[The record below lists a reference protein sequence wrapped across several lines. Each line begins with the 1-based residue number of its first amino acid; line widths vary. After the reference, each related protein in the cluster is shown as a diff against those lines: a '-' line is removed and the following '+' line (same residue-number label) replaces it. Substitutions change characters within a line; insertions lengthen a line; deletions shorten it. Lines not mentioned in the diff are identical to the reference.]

1 MAGSA
6 IILKVATILICFL
19 SAGTTET
26 SRRSRRSSGDQILPS
41 SYLHLPDMLHS
52 RNPLLPTE
60 YFSPSRGTG
69 SEPLPSRVRDLLLPV
84 TPTPAS
90 PASALEPG
98 SINTRCDGDKMD
110 VQVHKSVLGW
120 GGSASHLSVGTCRPT
135 GSTGQ
140 FIYFE
145 IRFNQCRTVRMVINN
160 GLVYSNTLRYD
171 PPPPPGP
178 IRRVVPFTLP
188 VSCQY
193 DRYHYSYKIG
203 YIPKIETQGVLKP
216 ITSREDFTLTPRNAR
231 WKRLSPWERTHV
243 LGKPIFFEVSTRSL
257 APGRRLFV
265 ESCFA
270 TQGTSTTSTPRL
282 SIVNNFGCMVKQ
294 IGRSRFIPSS
304 KKRVR
309 FIVDAF
315 LFNATVQPLYMHCA
329 MSTADSTATPT
340 AKACTYDYAKKQWR
354 EVSGQESVCSCCAT
368 SCSSAPSSDVMVRS
382 KSWTMEHRGK
392 PSADPKKNINVAAAT
407 TMTPKTVKMLS
418 KFRTLQQNGA
428 GVSPVDVYAR
438 EWQEKALRG
447 LGGVKEVLNGSGGVK
462 EVLRGSGR
470 VKEVLRGFGGVKEV
484 PKGSARVKEVLRGSA
499 RVKEVLRG
507 SGGTRE
513 VLRGSGG
520 IKEVPKGSARVKEVL
535 RGSVRV
541 KEVLRGSGGTKEVLR
556 GSGGAKEVWTGSGGA
571 KEVLKGSARVKKIL
585 KGSGGG
591 KEVLRGSGGAKEVLR
606 GSGGAKEVRTGSGD
620 PKAVLKGSARV
631 KKVLKGSVGAKE
643 VLRGSGG
650 AKAVLTGSGGAKA
663 VLKGSVGAKEVLRGS
678 VGAKEVLMGSG
689 GTKEVLRGSG
699 GAKEV
704 LTGSGGGKEVLKGS
718 ARVKKV
724 LKGLGGSKEVLRG
737 SVGAKEVLRG
747 SGGTKEVLR
756 GSGGT
761 KEVLR
766 GSGGTKEHWT
776 GSVGA
781 KEVLKGTGWSKE
793 VLRGLGGAKE
803 VPGPKTLREGL
814 KGSEGGLNVFSGKKE
829 AVKGSGA
836 DGKVVKES
844 EDVLEHVGVE
854 PHRIFETFFGF
865 DK

>member
-90 PASALEPG
+90 PALALEPG
-98 SINTRCDGDKMD
+98 SINTRCDGDKMN

-171 PPPPPGP
+171 PPPPPGQ

-203 YIPKIETQGVLKP
+203 YIPKIVTQGVLKP

-231 WKRLSPWERTHV
+231 WKRLSPWERHHV
-243 LGKPIFFEVSTRSL
+243 LGKPMFFEVSSRSL
-257 APGRRLFV
+257 APGRRLYV

-270 TQGTSTTSTPRL
+270 TQGPSTTSTPRL
-282 SIVNNFGCMVKQ
+282 TIVNNFGCMVKQ

-304 KKRVR
+304 KNRVR
-309 FIVDAF
+309 FSVDAF
-315 LFNATVQPLYMHCA
+315 LFDATVQPLYMHCS

-340 AKACTYDYAKKQWR
+340 AKACTYDYAKKRWR
-354 EVSGQESVCSCCAT
+354 EVSGQESVCSCCET
-368 SCSSAPSSDVMVRS
+368 SCSSVPSSDVMVRS
-382 KSWTMEHRGK
+382 KSWTMERRGK
-392 PSADPKKNINVAAAT
+392 PSAHPKKNINVAVAT
-407 TMTPKTVKMLS
+407 TMTPTTVKMMS

-447 LGGVKEVLNGSGGVK
+447 SGG
-462 EVLRGSGR
+462 
-470 VKEVLRGFGGVKEV
+470 
-484 PKGSARVKEVLRGSA
+484 VKEVLRGSA

-507 SGGTRE
+507 SGGAKE

-520 IKEVPKGSARVKEVL
+520 AKEVLRGSGGAKAVLKGSGGAKEVLKGSARVKEVL
-535 RGSVRV
+535 RGSGGVKEVPKGSVGTKEVLRGSAKV

-556 GSGGAKEVWTGSGGA
+556 GSGGAKEAWTGSGGA
-571 KEVLKGSARVKKIL
+571 KAVLTGSARVKKVL
-585 KGSGGG
+585 KGLGGSKEVPKGLGGSKAVLRGSGGG
-591 KEVLRGSGGAKEVLR
+591 KAVLRGSGGTKEVLRGSGGAKAVLR
-606 GSGGAKEVRTGSGD
+606 GSGGTKEAWTGSGGA
-620 PKAVLKGSARV
+620 KAVLKGSARV

-643 VLRGSGG
+643 VLKGSGG
-650 AKAVLTGSGGAKA
+650 V
-663 VLKGSVGAKEVLRGS
+663 KEL
-678 VGAKEVLMGSG
+678 
-689 GTKEVLRGSG
+689 
-699 GAKEV
+699 
-704 LTGSGGGKEVLKGS
+704 
-718 ARVKKV
+718 
-724 LKGLGGSKEVLRG
+724 
-737 SVGAKEVLRG
+737 
-747 SGGTKEVLR
+747 
-756 GSGGT
+756 
-761 KEVLR
+761 
-766 GSGGTKEHWT
+766 WT

-793 VLRGLGGAKE
+793 VLRGFGGAKE
-803 VPGPKTLREGL
+803 VQGPKTLRE
-814 KGSEGGLNVFSGKKE
+814 V
-829 AVKGSGA
+829 
-836 DGKVVKES
+836 
-844 EDVLEHVGVE
+844 
-854 PHRIFETFFGF
+854 
-865 DK
+865 

>member
-60 YFSPSRGTG
+60 YFSPTRGTG

-90 PASALEPG
+90 PTLALEPG
-98 SINTRCDGDKMD
+98 SINTRCDGDKMT

-120 GGSASHLSVGTCRPT
+120 GGSASHLSLGTCRPAR
-135 GSTGQ
+135 STGQ

-216 ITSREDFTLTPRNAR
+216 ITSREDFTLTPLNAR
-231 WKRLSPWERTHV
+231 WKRLSPWERHHV
-243 LGKPIFFEVSTRSL
+243 LGKPMFFEVSSRSL
-257 APGRRLFV
+257 APGRRLYV

-270 TQGTSTTSTPRL
+270 TQGPSTTSTPRL

-304 KKRVR
+304 KNRVR
-309 FIVDAF
+309 FSVDAF
-315 LFNATVQPLYMHCA
+315 LFNATVQPLYMHCS

-340 AKACTYDYAKKQWR
+340 AKACTYDYAKKRWR

-368 SCSSAPSSDVMVRS
+368 SCSSVPSSDVMVRS
-382 KSWTMEHRGK
+382 ESWTMERRGK
-392 PSADPKKNINVAAAT
+392 PSAHPKKNIIGVAAT
-407 TMTPKTVKMLS
+407 TTTPTTVKMMS
-418 KFRTLQQNGA
+418 TFRTLQQNGA

-447 LGGVKEVLNGSGGVK
+447 SGGVK
-462 EVLRGSGR
+462 EVLRGSAR
-470 VKEVLRGFGGVKEV
+470 VKEV
-484 PKGSARVKEVLRGSA
+484 PKGSVGTKEVLRGSARVKEVLRGSA

-507 SGGTRE
+507 SGGVKE
-513 VLRGSGG
+513 VLR
-520 IKEVPKGSARVKEVL
+520 GSARVKEVL
-535 RGSVRV
+535 RGSGGAKAVLKGSARV
-541 KEVLRGSGGTKEVLR
+541 KAVLKGLGGTKAVLR
-556 GSGGAKEVWTGSGGA
+556 GSGGAKEAWTGSGGAKAVLKGSGGA
-571 KEVLKGSARVKKIL
+571 KEVLKGLGGSKAVL
-585 KGSGGG
+585 K
-591 KEVLRGSGGAKEVLR
+591 GSGGAKEVLKGLGGSKAVLR
-606 GSGGAKEVRTGSGD
+606 GSGGGKVVLTGSGGT
-620 PKAVLKGSARV
+620 KAVLKGSARV

-643 VLRGSGG
+643 VL
-650 AKAVLTGSGGAKA
+650 K
-663 VLKGSVGAKEVLRGS
+663 
-678 VGAKEVLMGSG
+678 
-689 GTKEVLRGSG
+689 
-699 GAKEV
+699 
-704 LTGSGGGKEVLKGS
+704 
-718 ARVKKV
+718 
-724 LKGLGGSKEVLRG
+724 G

-766 GSGGTKEHWT
+766 GSGGTKEVLRGSGGTKEVLRGSGGTKEVLRGSGGTKEVLKGSGGTKEVLRGSGGAKELWT

-781 KEVLKGTGWSKE
+781 KEVLKGMGWSKE

-803 VPGPKTLREGL
+803 VQGPKTLREGL
-814 KGSEGGLNVFSGKKE
+814 KGGLNVFSGKKE

-836 DGKVVKES
+836 DGKVIKGS
-844 EDVLEHVGVE
+844 EDVLERLGVE
-854 PHRIFETFFGF
+854 PHRIFETFFGLV
-865 DK
+865 K

>member
-19 SAGTTET
+19 SAGITET

-98 SINTRCDGDKMD
+98 SINTRCDGDKMN

-171 PPPPPGP
+171 PPPTPGP

-203 YIPKIETQGVLKP
+203 YIPKIETQGVFKP

-231 WKRLSPWERTHV
+231 WKRLSPWERHYV
-243 LGKPIFFEVSTRSL
+243 LGKPMFFEVSSRSL
-257 APGRRLFV
+257 APGRRLYV

-270 TQGTSTTSTPRL
+270 TQGPSTTSTPRL

-304 KKRVR
+304 KNRVR
-309 FIVDAF
+309 FSVDAF
-315 LFNATVQPLYMHCA
+315 LFDAATVQVRTPLARGEHRYCILRWLVTCNVCRLALLFVPSQPLYMHCS

-340 AKACTYDYAKKQWR
+340 AKACTYDYAKKRWR
-354 EVSGQESVCSCCAT
+354 EVSGQESVCSCCET
-368 SCSSAPSSDVMVRS
+368 SCSSIPSSDVMVRS
-382 KSWTMEHRGK
+382 KSWTMERRGK
-392 PSADPKKNINVAAAT
+392 PSAHPKKNINVAAAT
-407 TMTPKTVKMLS
+407 TMTPTTVKMMS

-447 LGGVKEVLNGSGGVK
+447 S
-462 EVLRGSGR
+462 
-470 VKEVLRGFGGVKEV
+470 GGVKEV
-484 PKGSARVKEVLRGSA
+484 PKGSVGTKEVLRGSA
-499 RVKEVLRG
+499 RVK
-507 SGGTRE
+507 
-513 VLRGSGG
+513 
-520 IKEVPKGSARVKEVL
+520 K
-535 RGSVRV
+535 
-541 KEVLRGSGGTKEVLR
+541 
-556 GSGGAKEVWTGSGGA
+556 
-571 KEVLKGSARVKKIL
+571 
-585 KGSGGG
+585 
-591 KEVLRGSGGAKEVLR
+591 
-606 GSGGAKEVRTGSGD
+606 
-620 PKAVLKGSARV
+620 
-631 KKVLKGSVGAKE
+631 

-650 AKAVLTGSGGAKA
+650 AKAVLKGSGGAKA
-663 VLKGSVGAKEVLRGS
+663 
-678 VGAKEVLMGSG
+678 
-689 GTKEVLRGSG
+689 
-699 GAKEV
+699 
-704 LTGSGGGKEVLKGS
+704 VLKGS

-724 LKGLGGSKEVLRG
+724 LKGLGGSKEVLKGFGGTKEVLKGSGGTKAVLRGSGGGKAVLTGSGGTKEVLRGSVGTKAVLRGSGGAKEAWTGSGGTEEVLKG
-737 SVGAKEVLRG
+737 SVGAKEVLKG

-756 GSGGT
+756 GSGGGKAVLT
-761 KEVLR
+761 GSGGTKEVLRGSVGAMEVLRGSGGGKEVLR
-766 GSGGTKEHWT
+766 GSGGAKELWT

-803 VPGPKTLREGL
+803 VQGPKKLREGL

-844 EDVLEHVGVE
+844 EDVLERFGVE